1 MARLQ
6 PVRLP
11 QTPITDETFKRQGWR
26 KEVDDENP
34 KEEVYQWILSL
45 PKESRDPYSLQLIS
59 TTNTDRIPGITS
71 DSYGV
76 QLLDCNGLGT
86 CTTEE
91 EIEILYKTLTKKSIY
106 G

>member
-1 MARLQ
+1 MR
-6 PVRLP
+6 PIKIP
-11 QTPITDETFKRQGWR
+11 QTPITDETFVRQGWR
-26 KEVDDENP
+26 KEVDDENS
-34 KEEVYQWILSL
+34 KEEIYQWILSL

-59 TTNTDRIPGITS
+59 TANTDRIPGIAKGT
-71 DSYGV
+71 YGV
-76 QLLDCNGLGT
+76 QLLDCNGLGS